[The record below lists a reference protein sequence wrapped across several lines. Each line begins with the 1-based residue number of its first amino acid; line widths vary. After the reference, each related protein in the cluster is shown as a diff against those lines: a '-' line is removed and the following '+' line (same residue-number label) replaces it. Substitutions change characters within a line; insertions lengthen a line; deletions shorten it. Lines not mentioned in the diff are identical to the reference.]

1 MDNPWNVSA
10 TAQQMK
16 RDHWIQTGIL
26 VATLLTL
33 ALGAWQNSKASA
45 EDISARFAR
54 IEQRLD
60 DRDKDMSEMLE
71 SIKRIEANLK

>member
-1 MDNPWNVSA
+1 
-10 TAQQMK
+10 MK